1 MRWWFAGIGLVVLR
15 FVISSLGAL
24 PVWFWLI
31 VLRFLL
37 FELGWLVWVLLVCWG
52 FSLARMLWWL

>member
-31 VLRFLL
+31 GVVFLL
-37 FELGWLVWVLLVCWG
+37 FELVVSLGVISLLG
-52 FSLARMLWWL
+52 FSLARMVWWL